1 MESERLSDG
10 HSGRRG
16 FRRGDTGFSP
26 AAARDHAWVAL
37 RRAVRRPLLAPVLTA
52 LALVTVAPA
61 EARIR
66 LFSYDPA
73 NAETRDAAGPL
84 TFEFSQVLV
93 STKLLTVRATEA
105 EATAAL
111 KPASASALGAG
122 GLTRLIGANA
132 PQRDLYE
139 VSSAD
144 QGGAMIAAF
153 CPGSRRAWMA
163 FERLR
168 VDRDMRVYVLG
179 DAPAEAPP

>member
-1 MESERLSDG
+1 MRRL
-10 HSGRRG
+10 
-16 FRRGDTGFSP
+16 
-26 AAARDHAWVAL
+26 
-37 RRAVRRPLLAPVLTA
+37 LLAPVLTV
-52 LALVTVAPA
+52 LALTAVAPVQ
-61 EARIR
+61 ARVR

-93 STKLLTVRATEA
+93 STKLLSVRATEA
-105 EATAAL
+105 EATADL
-111 KPASASALGAG
+111 KPAGASVLGPG

-153 CPGSRRAWMA
+153 CPGSHRAWMA

-168 VDRDMRVYVLG
+168 LDRDMRVYVLG
-179 DAPAEAPP
+179 DAPAGAADTRSRLCRTLDFAFHGEWIAPPGVTLQPAPIAPPKFPQD